1 MKRKLVFILILSQLL
16 YLNSPISFSQ
26 VKDDSLTVSKIK
38 QFEKSIEIYYGEI
51 AEINSQIEAL
61 KLQLNQDKIVR
72 YGLPSQSEKCQVVHH
87 KAMSLCYDEKY
98 EQARWVVHLVTKD
111 VESGNVRRSND
122 FRSDPLVTTGTA
134 TFDDYVNTGYD
145 RGHLAPS
152 ADFRW
157 SKTALSESY
166 YYSNMSP
173 QKPELNRERW
183 AELENMVR
191 DWAIMND
198 EIFVVTGGILKDGL
212 PVIKGSNTVS
222 VPEYFYKVIVDY
234 KLPEIKGI
242 AFVMPNDTCDKE
254 VLEYAVTINKAEELT
269 GIDFFSSLPAEHQ
282 EQLENTFDTELW
294 MNYRA
299 NKNVIEDAQPLPSK
313 RGQYN
318 TAEAKGL
325 VDKNCKVCG
334 TVVSVK
340 YAVKSKGMPTH
351 INLDKKFPN
360 HIFSATIWGTD
371 RKNFSYIP
379 EKELPGK
386 KICIRG
392 KVLEYK
398 KIPQITITN
407 EKQIVFLDDVEE

>member
-1 MKRKLVFILILSQLL
+1 MKKNIFISYIFLLIPFLH
-16 YLNSPISFSQ
+16 FSQ
-26 VKDDSLTVSKIK
+26 VKDDSTIVSKIK
-38 QFEKSIEIYYGEI
+38 QFEKSIDIYNAQIE
-51 AEINSQIEAL
+51 ELNSQIEVL
-61 KLQLNQDKIVR
+61 KLQLYQDKIIR
-72 YGLPSQSEKCQVVHH
+72 YALPSQNEKCQVVHH

-98 EQARWVVHLVTKD
+98 EQARWVVHLITKD
-111 VESGNVRRSND
+111 VEFGNVRRTND
-122 FRSDPLVTTGTA
+122 FRSDPLVLSGTA
-134 TFDDYVNTGYD
+134 TYDDYVNTGYD

-166 YYSNMSP
+166 FYSNMSP

-183 AELENMVR
+183 AELENVVR

-198 EIFVVTGGILKDGL
+198 EVFVVTGGILKDGL
-212 PVIKGSNTVS
+212 PVVKGSNTVS
-222 VPEYFYKVIVDY
+222 VPEYFYKVVVDY
-234 KLPEIKGI
+234 KFPEIKGI
-242 AFVMPNDTCDKE
+242 AFIMPNDTCNEE
-254 VLEYAVTINKAEELT
+254 VFEYAVTINKVEEMT
-269 GIDFFSSLPAEHQ
+269 GIDFFAGIPPEQQ
-282 EQLENTFDTELW
+282 EQLENTFDVELW
-294 MNYRA
+294 MS
-299 NKNVIEDAQPLPSK
+299 NKSEKNIVEDANPMPSR

-318 TAEAKGL
+318 TVEAKNQM
-325 VDKNCKVCG
+325 DKNCKVCG

-340 YAVKSKGMPTH
+340 YAVKSKGAPTH

-360 HIFSATIWGTD
+360 HVFSATIWGTD
-371 RKNFSYIP
+371 RKNFSYAP

-392 KVLEYK
+392 KIHEYK